1 MAIPQP
7 LTPEEL
13 YRRCDPES
21 FDFETTAELEPF
33 NNIVGQDRALG
44 TLKFGTGINSEGY
57 NLFVLGP
64 PGIGKHEVVEKFL
77 RARAADEPTPSDW
90 VYINNFS
97 NPHKPRLVELP
108 AGRGERFREDLEALV
123 QELRSAI
130 PATFESEEYQSR
142 LHDLQQEFGQ
152 RQQEAFREIQ
162 EEADKHDIALT
173 QSQSGFTFAPKR
185 NGEVLRLESYRALP
199 EEEREEFE
207 RTIEQLQERLQQ
219 VIQQMPRWRKE
230 TQNRINELN
239 EEMALF
245 AIGHL
250 LDEFRANYRDCPRI
264 LEHVDAIQKDV
275 IENVGAFVGQDDHS
289 HAAEQLLNRYLANVL
304 IDNAQQQGAP
314 VVYDDMPT
322 HQHLIGRIEHH
333 VQQGA
338 LLTDFRL
345 IRAGVLHQANG
356 GYLILDV
363 RKLLMQPFAW
373 ESLKRAL
380 FSNEIK
386 TESLEQLYSL
396 MSTVSLDPEPVPL
409 NLKVV
414 LLGERLLYYLL
425 SAFDPDF
432 LELFKVQA
440 DFEEDVA
447 RTTETTQEYAR
458 LIGTMARQ
466 ENLLALDTSGVARVI
481 EHGSRLADDSERL
494 TTHNR
499 AIFDLLREAHYW
511 ASSVESDRITG
522 EHVQQAIDHQI
533 YRASRVR
540 ESMERAIHRGTIMI
554 DTRGEAVGRVNGL
567 SVIQLGGYAFGRP
580 TRITAT
586 ARLGRGNMVDIERE
600 AKLGGNIH
608 SKGVMILS
616 NFLAARYARD
626 RPLSLSASLAFE
638 QSYGMVDGDSAS
650 VAEFCALISVLAN
663 APLKQSL
670 AVTGSVNQH
679 GQVQAVGGVNEKI
692 EGFFDICKEQRLD
705 GEHGVL
711 LPAANIPHL
720 MLRHDI
726 VEAVREGCFRVYPVR
741 TVDEAVTLMTGVE
754 AGKPEADGEYPA
766 GSVNQRVEQ
775 RLRELADLGRRIHG
789 GNDERGEQ
797 RKHNG
802 DD

>member
-1 MAIPQP
+1 MVIPKP
-7 LTPEEL
+7 LNPEEL

-33 NNIVGQDRALG
+33 NEIVGQNRALE

-90 VYINNFS
+90 VYINNFA
-97 NPHKPRLVELP
+97 NPHKPRLVELS
-108 AGRGERFREDLEALV
+108 AGRGERFREELEQLV

-162 EEADKHDIALT
+162 EEADKHDIALI

-185 NGEVLRLESYRALP
+185 DGEVLRLESYRALP
-199 EEEREEFE
+199 EEERQEFE

-239 EEMALF
+239 EEMAMF
-245 AIGHL
+245 AVGHL
-250 LDEFRANYRDCPRI
+250 LDEFRTNYQDCPRI
-264 LEHVDAIQKDV
+264 LEHLDAIQKDV
-275 IENVGAFVGQDDHS
+275 IENVGAFVSQDNHNR
-289 HAAEQLLNRYLANVL
+289 AAEQLLNRYLANVL

-314 VVYDDMPT
+314 VIYDDMPT

-345 IRAGVLHQANG
+345 IRPGVLHQANG

-380 FSNEIK
+380 YSNQIS

-396 MSTVSLDPEPVPL
+396 MSTVSLEPEPVPL

-440 DFEEDVA
+440 DFEEDVERSA
-447 RTTETTQEYAR
+447 ESTQHYAR

-511 ASSVESDRITG
+511 ASSAGSDRVSG
-522 EHVQQAIDHQI
+522 QHVQQAIDHQI

-540 ESMERAIHRGTIMI
+540 EGMERAIHRGTIMI
-554 DTRGEAVGRVNGL
+554 DTEGEALGRVNGL

-616 NFLAARYARD
+616 NFLAARYAQD

-638 QSYGMVDGDSAS
+638 QSYGLVDGDSAS

-663 APLKQSL
+663 IPLKQSF
-670 AVTGSVNQH
+670 AVTGSMNQH

-692 EGFFDICKEQRLD
+692 EGFFDICKKQRHY
-705 GEHGVL
+705 GGHGVL

-720 MLRHDI
+720 MLRHDV
-726 VEAVREGCFRVYPVR
+726 VEAVRDERFHIYPVSR
-741 TVDEAVTLMTGVE
+741 VDEALALLTDTE
-754 AGKPEADGEYPA
+754 AGERGSDGQYPVD
-766 GSVNQRVEQ
+766 SVNHRVEQ
-775 RLRELADLGRRIHG
+775 RLRELAELARRAPG
-789 GNDERGEQ
+789 GNDEHAEQ
-797 RKHNG
+797 RKDNG
-802 DD
+802 DE

>member
-1 MAIPQP
+1 MVIPKP
-7 LTPEEL
+7 LNPEEL
-13 YRRCDPES
+13 YRRCDPKT

-33 NNIVGQDRALG
+33 NEIVGQNRVLE
-44 TLKFGTGINSEGY
+44 TLRFGTGINSEGY

-77 RARAADEPTPSDW
+77 HARAADEPTPSDW
-90 VYINNFS
+90 VYINNFT
-97 NPHKPRLVELP
+97 NPHKPRLIELS
-108 AGRGERFREDLEALV
+108 AGRGERFREELEQLV

-173 QSQSGFTFAPKR
+173 QTQSGFTFAPRR

-199 EEEREEFE
+199 EEERQEFE

-245 AIGHL
+245 AVGHL
-250 LDEFRANYRDCPRI
+250 LDEFRANYQDCPRI
-264 LEHVDAIQKDV
+264 LEHLDAIQKDV
-275 IENVGAFVGQDDHS
+275 IENVGAFISQDNHNR
-289 HAAEQLLNRYLANVL
+289 AAEQLLNRYLANVL

-345 IRAGVLHQANG
+345 IRPGVLHQANG

-380 FSNEIK
+380 YSNQIK

-396 MSTVSLDPEPVPL
+396 MSTVSLEPEPVPL

-447 RTTETTQEYAR
+447 RTVESTQHYAR

-511 ASSVESDRITG
+511 ASSAGSDRISSQ
-522 EHVQQAIDHQI
+522 HVQQAIDHQI

-540 ESMERAIHRGTIMI
+540 ESIERAIHRGTIMI
-554 DTRGEAVGRVNGL
+554 DTAGKAVGRVNGL
-567 SVIQLGGYAFGRP
+567 SIIQLGGYAFGRP

-616 NFLAARYARD
+616 NFLASRYARD

-650 VAEFCALISVLAN
+650 VAEFCALISVLADT
-663 APLKQSL
+663 PLKQSL

-679 GQVQAVGGVNEKI
+679 GQIQAVGGVNEKI
-692 EGFFDICKEQRLD
+692 EGFFDICKKQHLD
-705 GEHGVL
+705 GTHGVL

-720 MLRHDI
+720 MLRHDV
-726 VEAVREGCFRVYPVR
+726 VEAVRDGRFHVYPVS
-741 TVDEAVTLMTGVE
+741 TVDEALALLTGME
-754 AGKPEADGEYPA
+754 AGERGSDGQYPA
-766 GSVNQRVEQ
+766 DSVNHRVEQ
-775 RLRELADLGRRIHG
+775 RLRELAELARRVHG
-789 GNDERGEQ
+789 GNDERVEQ
-797 RKHNG
+797 RKDNG
-802 DD
+802 DE

>member
-1 MAIPQP
+1 MVTPKP
-7 LTPEEL
+7 LNPEEL
-13 YRRCDPES
+13 YRRCDPKS
-21 FDFETTAELEPF
+21 FDFETTAELEPL
-33 NNIVGQDRALG
+33 NEIVGQDRVLE
-44 TLKFGTGINSEGY
+44 TLKFGTGISSEGY

-64 PGIGKHEVVEKFL
+64 PGIGKHEVVEEFL
-77 RARAADEPTPSDW
+77 RARAASESTPADW
-90 VYINNFS
+90 VYINNFA
-97 NPHKPRLVELP
+97 NPHKPRLIELT
-108 AGRGERFREDLEALV
+108 AGQGERFREDLEQLV

-152 RQQEAFREIQ
+152 RQQDAFREIQ
-162 EEADKHDIALT
+162 EEADKQDIALI

-199 EEEREEFE
+199 EEERQKFE
-207 RTIEQLQERLQQ
+207 QTIEQLQERLQQ
-219 VIQQMPRWRKE
+219 IIQQMPRLRKE
-230 TQNRINELN
+230 TQNRIRELN
-239 EEMALF
+239 EEMAVF
-245 AIGHL
+245 AVGHL
-250 LDEFRANYRDCPRI
+250 LEEFRAKYRDCPRI
-264 LEHVDAIQKDV
+264 LEHLDAIQKDV
-275 IENVGAFVGQDDHS
+275 IENVEAFVSQEGHNR
-289 HAAEQLLNRYLANVL
+289 AAEQLLNRYLANVL
-304 IDNAQQQGAP
+304 VDNAEQQGAP

-322 HQHLIGRIEHH
+322 HQHLVGRIEHH

-345 IRAGVLHQANG
+345 IRPGVLHQANG
-356 GYLILDV
+356 GYLILDA
-363 RKLLMQPFAW
+363 RKLLMQPLAW

-380 FSNEIK
+380 YSKQIK

-396 MSTVSLDPEPVPL
+396 MSTVSLEPEPVPL
-409 NLKVV
+409 DIKVV

-447 RTTETTQEYAR
+447 RSEESTRHYAR
-458 LIGTMARQ
+458 MIGTMARQ
-466 ENLLALDTSGVARVI
+466 EKLLALDVSGVARVI

-499 AIFDLLREAHYW
+499 ALFDLLREAHYW
-511 ASSVESDRITG
+511 ASSAGSDRITDA
-522 EHVQQAIDHQI
+522 HVQQAIDHQI

-540 ESMERAIHRGTIMI
+540 ERMERAIHRGTIMI
-554 DTRGEAVGRVNGL
+554 DTRGEAVGCVNGL

-616 NFLAARYARD
+616 HFLASRYARD
-626 RPLSLSASLAFE
+626 CPLSLSASLAFE
-638 QSYGMVDGDSAS
+638 QSYGLVDGDSAS
-650 VAEFCALISVLAN
+650 IAEFCALISALAN
-663 APLKQSL
+663 VPLKQSL

-679 GQVQAVGGVNEKI
+679 GRAQAVGGVNEKI
-692 EGFFDICKEQRLD
+692 EGFFDICKEQRLN
-705 GEHGVL
+705 GGHGVL

-726 VEAVREGCFRVYPVR
+726 VEAVRDGRFQVYPVN
-741 TVDEAVTLMTGVE
+741 TVDEALTLLTGIE
-754 AGKPEADGEYPA
+754 AGERGAEGQFPA
-766 GSVNQRVEQ
+766 GSVNQRAEQ
-775 RLRELADLGRRIHG
+775 RLRELAELARRVHG
-789 GNDERGEQ
+789 GDEERAEQ
-797 RKHNG
+797 RKDNG
-802 DD
+802 NE

>member
-1 MAIPQP
+1 MATPKP
-7 LTPEEL
+7 LHPEAL
-13 YRRCDPES
+13 YRRCDPGA

-33 NNIVGQDRALG
+33 TEIVGQDRVLD
-44 TLKFGTGINSEGY
+44 TLKFGTGIRSEGY

-77 RARAADEPTPSDW
+77 RARAADEPTPADW
-90 VYINNFS
+90 LYINNFS
-97 NPHKPRLVELP
+97 NPHKPRLIELP
-108 AGRGERFREDLEALV
+108 AGRGERIRSDLEQLV

-130 PATFESEEYQSR
+130 PATFEGEEYQSR
-142 LHDLQQEFGQ
+142 MHELQQEFGQ
-152 RQQEAFREIQ
+152 RQQEAFGEIQ
-162 EEADKHDIALT
+162 EEADKQDIALI

-185 NGEVLRLESYRALP
+185 DGEVLRLESYRALP
-199 EEEREEFE
+199 EEERAEFE

-219 VIQQMPRWRKE
+219 IIQQMPRWRKE
-230 TQNRINELN
+230 TQNRVRELN

-245 AIGHL
+245 AVGHL
-250 LDEFRANYRDCPRI
+250 LEEIRTNYQDCPRI
-264 LEHVDAIQKDV
+264 LEHLEAIQKDV
-275 IENVGAFVGQDDHS
+275 IENIEAFISQEGHGR
-289 HAAEQLLNRYLANVL
+289 APEQLLNRYLANVL
-304 IDNAQQQGAP
+304 VDNAQQQGAP
-314 VVYDDMPT
+314 VIYHDMPT
-322 HQHLIGRIEHH
+322 HQHLVGRIEHQ

-345 IRAGVLHQANG
+345 IRPGVLHQANG

-380 FSNEIK
+380 YSNQIK

-396 MSTVSLDPEPVPL
+396 MSTVTLDPESVPL
-409 NLKVV
+409 NVKVV

-425 SAFDPDF
+425 SAYDPDF

-447 RTTETTQEYAR
+447 RGDESTRHYAG

-466 ENLLALDTSGVARVI
+466 ENLLALDATGVARVI

-511 ASSVESDRITG
+511 ASTAGSDRISA

-540 ESMERAIHRGTIMI
+540 ERMERAIHRGTIML

-616 NFLAARYARD
+616 NFLASRYAQD

-663 APLKQSL
+663 APLKQSF

-705 GEHGVL
+705 GKHGVL

-726 VEAVREGCFRVYPVR
+726 VAAVREGRFHVYPLN
-741 TVDEAVTLMTGVE
+741 TVDEALTLMTGVE
-754 AGKPEADGEYPA
+754 AGERGPDGQYPA
-766 GSVNQRVEQ
+766 ESINQRVER
-775 RLRELADLGRRIHG
+775 RLSDLAELARRVHG
-789 GNDERGEQ
+789 DNAEGAAQ
-797 RKHNG
+797 RKDHG
-802 DD
+802 DE